1 MKKHFLILL
10 LIFSI
15 RFVKAQHYTQGLA
28 YDTTLHSGH
37 FMLTGNCMQTFQF
50 KMQLDTSLFNYV
62 TGMKFIVVFDT
73 VTGMMAGGGSFGNI
87 QTGDT
92 IELNAAHPAF
102 APLGSYSCWY
112 RLKLV
117 GTPQTAGQTYP
128 CEIEL
133 MQCTCTCTDMT
144 IRKSMLN
151 TSNCSVSIS
160 NGISN
165 IDRENVA
172 IYPNPSVDKL
182 SINGITEPTLVL
194 IYDSFGKM
202 ILEKR
207 INTDTVIETAVL
219 PNGVYTVHIIGENR
233 KNLYTKV
240 VIAR

>member
-10 LIFSI
+10 FIFSLS
-15 RFVKAQHYTQGLA
+15 FVKGQHYTQGVA

-92 IELNAAHPAF
+92 IELNAAHPNF

-117 GTPQTAGQTYP
+117 GIPQIAGQIYP

-133 MQCTCTCTDMT
+133 RQCACFCTDIT
-144 IRKSMLN
+144 ITKSTFNPSL
-151 TSNCSVSIS
+151 CSVSVS
-160 NGISN
+160 NGISEIEKN
-165 IDRENVA
+165 NLS
-172 IYPNPSVDKL
+172 IYPNPSNNKL
-182 SINGITEPTLVL
+182 CIDGIEEVTKIV
-194 IYDSFGKM
+194 IFDSFGKM
-202 ILEKR
+202 ILEKN
-207 INTDTVIETAVL
+207 INTNTVIETDEL
-219 PNGVYTVHIIGENR
+219 LNGIYTIRIMGENKKR
-233 KNLYTKV
+233 LDIKL